1 MQLSIACSL
10 AAQAVSLLNARKLL
24 VGMIRMVY
32 PLNGGFMRKTE
43 HAGLDQVFF
52 FATIIL
58 MTAIF
63 TCPRRVGF
71 SIVFVCFRPGP
82 FLIIRGE
89 GSVFAPVKYNLSDSS
104 SL

>member
-52 FATIIL
+52 RDDCTRDRDL
-58 MTAIF
+58 HVSP
-63 TCPRRVGF
+63 PRGLFHDSRV
-71 SIVFVCFRPGP
+71 FRPGP

>member
-52 FATIIL
+52 RDDCTRDPDLHVSPPRGFFHRIRLFQARPVL
-58 MTAIF
+58 NYSR
-63 TCPRRVGF
+63 RRV
-71 SIVFVCFRPGP
+71 SFRAGQ
-82 FLIIRGE
+82 
-89 GSVFAPVKYNLSDSS
+89 V
-104 SL
+104 

>member
-52 FATIIL
+52 ATIVL
-58 MTAIF
+58 VTAIF

-71 SIVFVCFRPGP
+71 SMIAVFSGP
-82 FLIIRGE
+82 AR
-89 GSVFAPVKYNLSDSS
+89 S
-104 SL
+104 

>member
-52 FATIIL
+52 ATIIL

-71 SIVFVCFRPGP
+71 SMIAVFSGP
-82 FLIIRGE
+82 AC
-89 GSVFAPVKYNLSDSS
+89 S
-104 SL
+104 

>member
-52 FATIIL
+52 ATIIL

-71 SIVFVCFRPGP
+71 SMIAVFSGP
-82 FLIIRGE
+82 AR
-89 GSVFAPVKYNLSDSS
+89 S
-104 SL
+104 